1 MKNVIIVNG
10 DSKKCGIFQYGESAY
25 MILKTSPNYDY
36 HFLATNS
43 EEHLHSSIEHLKP
56 CAVIYN
62 HHPETLKWLH
72 NGITRPIANNT
83 KIKQI
88 VITGHESI
96 KKFIGINSYIITD
109 PYAKCG
115 ENEYAGVPPI
125 PYDDRFQYSKP
136 ECLLKIGTSG
146 ISNITK
152 SPIELINLINDQFN
166 EDIILNLHV
175 SDGDFV
181 DSTGALSN
189 SILDTYQKN
198 AKSNIHINVT
208 NKFLTPSEL
217 VAWLNNN
224 DINLYWYNTPNVPGV
239 SGSIDRALAAKK
251 PFGVNSSSFFSHV
264 RRDFND
270 INKVSIKT
278 IIENGIEP
286 FNQFYDMWSS
296 ENLIK
301 FYESIIESC

>member
-1 MKNVIIVNG
+1 MIKPSKVLIIGGGGYVG
-10 DSKKCGIFQYGESAY
+10 VELQRMLAES
-25 MILKTSPNYDY
+25 NYKIRVLDTFWY
-36 HFLATNS
+36 
-43 EEHLHSSIEHLKP
+43 P
-56 CAVIYN
+56 DG
-62 HHPETLKWLH
+62 KW
-72 NGITRPIANNT
+72 
-83 KIKQI
+83 
-88 VITGHESI
+88 
-96 KKFIGINSYIITD
+96 D
-109 PYAKCG
+109 
-115 ENEYAGVPPI
+115 
-125 PYDDRFQYSKP
+125 
-136 ECLLKIGTSG
+136 
-146 ISNITK
+146 
-152 SPIELINLINDQFN
+152 
-166 EDIILNLHV
+166 V